1 MYLRD
6 ICDHAIVDLPES
18 LDDDQVIFVRGLR
31 GKKRLIFKGF
41 HKLVGEAE
49 PRDLD
54 KDPSGSQ
61 DTPELLVEAL
71 VDQERVRISFAAMPS
86 SCTHVTLL

>member
-1 MYLRD
+1 MYFRSIYD
-6 ICDHAIVDLPES
+6 DAIVDPPES

-49 PRDLD
+49 PRDPD
-54 KDPSGSQ
+54 EDPSDSQ

-71 VDQERVRISFAAMPS
+71 VGQERVRNSSSDMPS
-86 SCTHVTLL
+86 SFTHVAAS